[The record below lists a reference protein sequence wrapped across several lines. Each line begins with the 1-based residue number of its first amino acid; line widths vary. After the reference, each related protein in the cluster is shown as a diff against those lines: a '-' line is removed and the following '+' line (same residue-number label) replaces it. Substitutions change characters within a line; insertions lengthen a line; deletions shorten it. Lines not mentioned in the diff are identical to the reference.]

1 MDRIHEN
8 QKYLKEQLI
17 TYLGNKRSLLKQI
30 DAQIIEIQKKLGK
43 NKTVNL
49 DLFSGSG
56 SVARLMKQHSS
67 FLYAN
72 DIEEYSYILNT
83 CYLANKKEF
92 NKRSWERDSIF

>member
-1 MDRIHEN
+1 M
-8 QKYLKEQLI
+8 
-17 TYLGNKRSLLKQI
+17 
-30 DAQIIEIQKKLGK
+30 
-43 NKTVNL
+43 NL

-92 NKRSWERDSIF
+92 NKRS